1 MTQVLHPGARH
12 PYAPMPLS
20 MLARFV
26 HVPVT
31 EVARWIA
38 EGLPQTADG
47 RVDPFVCS
55 NWLCQGRLDRC
66 PTLAR
71 RWRTYLLFFA
81 PFLAGQDRVRRT
93 TWTRT
98 QRLYLPERPQ
108 RLDWW
113 LARAIGRDEQQVE
126 SETAPELAGATTTA
140 AGRWWHVAGAPVDA
154 EPQVVATTQV
164 RLTPRQVLV
173 PDSAEHQQFVRVME
187 EVVGSFRYEYRHH
200 HLGEYRSAFV
210 GGVVDEPRQAGSCLD
225 CAMSLGAA
233 VGRLGRPWRVVAGM
247 VADSRIAN
255 PHFWIEVDTAAGW
268 APLDPTLPAIVR
280 MVGGDW
286 RAAVRAWTGACD
298 ARRVTFG
305 VVGEGVASEGVV
317 DIPGGTTSGSL
328 MGEAVADGSNA
339 WPCLDWVCGDCESE
353 FSERT

>member
-1 MTQVLHPGARH
+1 VGDILHPGAHH

-20 MLARFV
+20 ALARFV

-55 NWLCQGRLDRC
+55 NWLCAGRLDRC

-81 PFLAGQDRVRRT
+81 PFLAGQDRVRRLR
-93 TWTRT
+93 WQRS
-98 QRLYLPERPQ
+98 QRLYLPELAE
-108 RLDWW
+108 RLSWW
-113 LARAIGRDEQQVE
+113 LPRATAKAQVVETDEAPQVDGCVTSDAGGWWRIEGRPATPEPLTTLSAQVHITPRVVLSPDSTE
-126 SETAPELAGATTTA
+126 HVELAT
-140 AGRWWHVAGAPVDA
+140 
-154 EPQVVATTQV
+154 
-164 RLTPRQVLV
+164 L
-173 PDSAEHQQFVRVME
+173 ME
-187 EVVGSFRYEYRHH
+187 EIVSTFRYEYRHH
-200 HLGEYRSAFV
+200 QPWDYRDAFTS
-210 GGVVDEPRQAGSCLD
+210 GRVDDPRAVGSCLD
-225 CAMSLGAA
+225 CALALGAQLT
-233 VGRLGRPWRVVAGM
+233 RRQRPWRVIAGM
-247 VADSRIAN
+247 VADTRIAN
-255 PHFWIEVDTAAGW
+255 PHFWIEVETLAGW

-298 ARRVTFG
+298 ARRVTLG
-305 VVGEGVASEGVV
+305 VVGAGLT
-317 DIPGGTTSGSL
+317 DIPGGSTIGSS
-328 MGEAVADGSNA
+328 MGEAIADERNA

-353 FSERT
+353 FSEVP